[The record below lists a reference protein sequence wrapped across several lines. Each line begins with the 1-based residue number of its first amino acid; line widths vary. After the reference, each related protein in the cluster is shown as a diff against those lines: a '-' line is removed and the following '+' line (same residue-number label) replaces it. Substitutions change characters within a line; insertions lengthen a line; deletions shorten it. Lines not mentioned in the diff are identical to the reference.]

1 LHFGQLLLQLEQQLA
16 EVQAELAAL
25 KATSGH

>member
-1 LHFGQLLLQLEQQLA
+1 LEAQLA

-25 KATSGH
+25 KATNGENKTKN